1 MFDDLDTTVKALLD
15 DAAAPQAVRDAD
27 VSFDTPDRDYKPAQ
41 ATLNLFLHEVV
52 ENRTLREE
60 GPVTVRTD
68 TGFTT
73 RMPYLRVDCTY
84 LVTAW
89 SNQTGGLKAAAEHR
103 LLGSTLQWLGR
114 FPVIG
119 DTFHRG
125 VLRNPP
131 QPYPLSTVVAQTQEG
146 RSSAGEFWSALGVVP
161 RPAFP
166 LTVTLTIQPYDEVV
180 ESEAPKAVRVTSTP
194 PEHPQLAGRV
204 LDHNLAP
211 APGATV
217 VVVEAGSQAV
227 VGADGEFAV
236 PGLDFGRYTVRVQRS
251 GGPAQE
257 VAMDYAA
264 THQRLTVV
272 LQQP

>member
-1 MFDDLDTTVKALLD
+1 MFDDLDATVKALLD
-15 DAAAPQAVRDAD
+15 DASAPPAVRDAD

-60 GPVTVRTD
+60 GPVTFRTA

-89 SNQTGGLKAAAEHR
+89 SNQTGGLKAAAEHQ
-103 LLGSTLQWLGR
+103 LLGLTLQWLGR

-119 DTFHRG
+119 EPFHRG

-131 QPYPLSTVVAQTQEG
+131 QPYPLCTVVAQTQEG
-146 RSSAGEFWSALGVVP
+146 RSAAEFWSALGVTP

-166 LTVTLTIQPYDEVV
+166 LTVTLTVQPYDEVEDAV
-180 ESEAPKAVRVTSTP
+180 APKAFRVTATP

-204 LDHNLAP
+204 LDHELAP
-211 APGATV
+211 APGTTV
-217 VVVEAGSQAV
+217 LVVETGSRTVA
-227 VGADGEFAV
+227 GADGEFAV
-236 PGLDFGRYTVRVQRS
+236 PGLEFGKYTVRVQRS
-251 GGPAQE
+251 GVPAQE
-257 VAMDYAA
+257 VAMEYAA

>member
-1 MFDDLDTTVKALLD
+1 MFDDLDATVKALLD
-15 DAAAPQAVRDAD
+15 DAAAPQTVRDAD
-27 VSFDTPDRDYKPAQ
+27 VSFDTPDRDFKPAQ

-60 GPVTVRTD
+60 GPVTIRTES
-68 TGFTT
+68 GFTT

-119 DTFHRG
+119 ETFHRG

-146 RSSAGEFWSALGVVP
+146 RSAAEFWSALGVAP

-166 LTVTLTIQPYDEVV
+166 LTVTLTVQPYDEVEQAV
-180 ESEAPKAVRVTSTP
+180 APKDFRVTATP

-204 LDHNLAP
+204 LDHTLAP
-211 APGATV
+211 ASGTTV
-217 VVVEAGSQAV
+217 VVVGTGKQAV
-227 VGADGEFAV
+227 TTADGEFAV
-236 PGLDFGRYTVRVQRS
+236 PGLEFGSYTLRVQKPGS
-251 GGPAQE
+251 PAQE
-257 VAMDYAA
+257 VAMEYAA

-272 LQQP
+272 LRQP

>member
-1 MFDDLDTTVKALLD
+1 MFDDLDATMKALLD
-15 DAAAPQAVRDAD
+15 DAAAPQAVREAD

-41 ATLNLFLHEVV
+41 TTLNLFLQEVV

-60 GPVTVRTD
+60 GPVTIRTE

-73 RMPYLRVDCTY
+73 RMPFLRIDCTY

-103 LLGSTLQWLGR
+103 LLGLALQWLGR

-119 DTFHRG
+119 ETFHRG
-125 VLRNPP
+125 ALRNPP

-146 RSSAGEFWSALGVVP
+146 RSAAEFWSALGVAP

-166 LTVTLTIQPYDEVV
+166 LTVTLTVQPYDEIQ
-180 ESEAPKAVRVTSTP
+180 ESVAPEAIRVTTTP

-204 LDHNLAP
+204 LDHTLAP
-211 APGATV
+211 APGTTV
-217 VVVEAGSQAV
+217 VVVETGSQAV
-227 VGADGEFAV
+227 VGPDGEFAV
-236 PGLDFGRYTVRVQRS
+236 PGLKFGRYTLRVQPS
-251 GGPAQE
+251 GGPAKE
-257 VAMDYAA
+257 VAVDYAA
-264 THQRLTVV
+264 EHQRLTVV